1 MNPPAQLD
9 LFAPRP
15 APAPPSDIERL
26 LAYLTTHS
34 GWVPAKQ
41 LLADLGFS
49 DRKVR
54 QLAEQSDA
62 LVVSWP
68 GSPGYRHFSHCTAE
82 ELAHAADAHISQG
95 RRQIGRGLRIRK
107 RAHQTIR

>member
-1 MNPPAQLD
+1 MNVVQAELA
-9 LFAPRP
+9 LFAP
-15 APAPPSDIERL
+15 PAPPAGEIDRL
-26 LAYLTTHS
+26 LAFLFDNAGWTT
-34 GWVPAKQ
+34 AKDIAAA
-41 LLADLGFS
+41 LSFS

-62 LVVSWP
+62 LVISYP
-68 GSPGYRHFSHCTAE
+68 GSPGYKHFDHCTTD

-95 RRQIGRGLRIRK
+95 RNQIRRGVRIRN